1 MQTSELDTLL
11 QQVIIGLSNGM
22 IIALVALGYTMVYGI
37 VELINFAHGDVFTL
51 GGFLALTI
59 IGALGAAAIIDPATL
74 GDTSNWW
81 LLLGL
86 VLASGLFCGVLN
98 MSIDRVVYKPLRRAS
113 KLTQLV
119 AAIGVSFILVN
130 LAQFWGGLPMEVF
143 NDGVSATAPKDFP
156 DILDWQANLFGED
169 SAVALRVEDMAIFAI
184 TIPLMIG
191 LTVFVKKTRLGRG
204 MRATAQNPIA
214 ARLMGIDT
222 DRVISATFMIGG
234 FLAGA
239 AAVMYA
245 IFNNSITYQQM
256 GFRAGMDAFTAA
268 VLGGIGSLP
277 GAVLGGITIGVLRA
291 MSDNYIDPSWTN
303 VVVFSVL
310 ILILVFRPSGLL
322 GLKQREKV

>member
-1 MQTSELDTLL
+1 MSETEVFM
-11 QQVIIGLSNGM
+11 QQVIYGLSNGM

-59 IGALGAAAIIDPATL
+59 VGALGAAAVIDPNAL
-74 GDTSNWW
+74 GESSNWM
-81 LLLGL
+81 LLFGL
-86 VLASGLFCGVLN
+86 VIGAGLFCGMLN
-98 MSIDRVVYKPLRRAS
+98 VGIDRVVYKPLRRAP

-130 LAQFWGGLPMEVF
+130 IALFWGGAPMEVF
-143 NDGVSATAPKDFP
+143 GDGKAAAASKDFP
-156 DILDWQANLFGED
+156 ELLEGSNLLGEE
-169 SAVALRVEDMAIFAI
+169 SNVVLRMEDLAIFI
-184 TIPLMIG
+184 VTIPLMIG
-191 LTVFVKKTRLGRG
+191 LTLFVKKTRLGRG

-222 DRVISATFMIGG
+222 DRVISATFLIGG
-234 FLAGA
+234 FLGGA
-239 AAVMYA
+239 ASVMWSVY
-245 IFNNSITYQQM
+245 NNTISFQM

-277 GAVLGGITIGVLRA
+277 GAMVGGVLIGLIRA
-291 MSDNYIDPSWTN
+291 MSDQYIETRWTN

>member
-1 MQTSELDTLL
+1 MTETEVFI
-11 QQVIIGLSNGM
+11 QQVILGLSNGM

-59 IGALGAAAIIDPATL
+59 VGALGAAAIIDPATL
-74 GDTSNWW
+74 GDGSHW
-81 LLLGL
+81 LLLVGL
-86 VLASGLFCGVLN
+86 VIGCGLFCGGLN
-98 MSIDRVVYKPLRRAS
+98 VAIDKVVYKPLRRAP

-130 LAQFWGGLPMEVF
+130 IALFWGGVPMDVF
-143 NDGVSATAPKDFP
+143 GGGVAAAASKDFP
-156 DILDWQANLFGED
+156 EVLESSNLLGED
-169 SAVALRVEDMAIFAI
+169 SNVVLRMEDIAIFAI
-184 TIPLMIG
+184 TIPLMVG
-191 LTVFVKKTRLGRG
+191 LALFVKKTRLGRG

-222 DRVISATFMIGG
+222 DRVIAATFMIGG
-234 FLAGA
+234 FLGGA
-239 AAVMYA
+239 ASVMWSVY
-245 IFNNSITYQQM
+245 NNTISFQM

-277 GAVLGGITIGVLRA
+277 GAMLGGVLIGLIRA
-291 MSDNYIDPSWTN
+291 MSDQYIETRWSN
-303 VVVFSVL
+303 VVVFGVL
-310 ILILVFRPSGLL
+310 VLILVFRPSGIL

>member
-1 MQTSELDTLL
+1 MTNTEVFL
-11 QQVIIGLSNGM
+11 QQLIYGLSNGM

-51 GGFLALTI
+51 GGFLTLTI
-59 IGALGAAAIIDPATL
+59 VGVLGAAAIIEPGAL
-74 GDTSNWW
+74 GESSHWL

-86 VLASGLFCGVLN
+86 VMAAGVFCGGLN
-98 MSIDRVVYKPLRRAS
+98 LAINRIVYKPLRSAP

-130 LAQFWGGLPMEVF
+130 IALFWGGAPMKVF
-143 NDGVSATAPKDFP
+143 GGGNAAAASKDFP
-156 DILDWQANLFGED
+156 EILEGSNLLGDSSNVVLRLEDI
-169 SAVALRVEDMAIFAI
+169 AIFAV

-191 LTVFVKKTRLGRG
+191 LTLFVKKTRLGRG

-214 ARLMGIDT
+214 AKLMGIDT
-222 DRVISATFMIGG
+222 DRVIAATFLIGG
-234 FLAGA
+234 FLGGA
-239 AAVMYA
+239 ASVMWSVY
-245 IFNNSITYQQM
+245 NNTISFQM

-277 GAVLGGITIGVLRA
+277 GAMVGGVLIGLIRA
-291 MSDNYIDPSWTN
+291 MSDQYIETRWTN
-303 VVVFSVL
+303 VVVFGVL
-310 ILILVFRPSGLL
+310 ILILIFRPSGLL

>member
-1 MQTSELDTLL
+1 MTDTEVFL
-11 QQVIIGLSNGM
+11 QQVIYGLSNGM

-51 GGFLALTI
+51 GGFVALTI
-59 IGALGAAAIIDPATL
+59 VGTLGAAAILDPATL
-74 GDTSNWW
+74 GDASNWW
-81 LLLGL
+81 LLIGL
-86 VLASGLFCGVLN
+86 VLACGVFCGGLN
-98 MSIDRVVYKPLRRAS
+98 AAIDRIVYKPLRRAP

-130 LAQFWGGLPMEVF
+130 IALFWGGAPMKVF
-143 NDGVSATAPKDFP
+143 GGGSAAAASKDFP
-156 DILDWQANLFGED
+156 ELLEGRNLLGE
-169 SAVALRVEDMAIFAI
+169 SSNVVLRLEDVSVFII

-191 LTVFVKKTRLGRG
+191 LTLFVRKTRLGRG
-204 MRATAQNPIA
+204 MRATAQNPIGA
-214 ARLMGIDT
+214 QLMGIDT
-222 DRVISATFMIGG
+222 DRVISATFIIGG

-239 AAVMYA
+239 ASVMWSLY
-245 IFNNSITYQQM
+245 NNTISFQM

-277 GAVLGGITIGVLRA
+277 GAMVGGLLIGVIRA
-291 MSDNYIDPSWTN
+291 MSDQYIETRWTN

-322 GLKQREKV
+322 GMKQREKV

>member
-1 MQTSELDTLL
+1 MTNTEVFL
-11 QQVIIGLSNGM
+11 QQLIYGLSNGM

-51 GGFLALTI
+51 GGFLTPTI
-59 IGALGAAAIIDPATL
+59 VGVLGAAAIIEPGAL
-74 GDTSNWW
+74 GESSHWL

-86 VLASGLFCGVLN
+86 VIAAGVFCGGLN
-98 MSIDRVVYKPLRRAS
+98 LAIDRIVYKPLRSAP

-130 LAQFWGGLPMEVF
+130 IALFWGGAPMKVF
-143 NDGVSATAPKDFP
+143 GGGNAAAASKDFP
-156 DILDWQANLFGED
+156 EILEGSNLLGDSSNVVLRLEDI
-169 SAVALRVEDMAIFAI
+169 AIFAV

-191 LTVFVKKTRLGRG
+191 LTLFVKKTRLGRG

-214 ARLMGIDT
+214 AKLMGIDT
-222 DRVISATFMIGG
+222 DRVIAATFLIGG
-234 FLAGA
+234 FLGGA
-239 AAVMYA
+239 ASVMWSVY
-245 IFNNSITYQQM
+245 NNTISFQM

-277 GAVLGGITIGVLRA
+277 GAMVGGVLIGLIRA
-291 MSDNYIDPSWTN
+291 MSDQYIETRWTN
-303 VVVFSVL
+303 VVVFGVL
-310 ILILVFRPSGLL
+310 ILILIFRPSGLL

>member
-1 MQTSELDTLL
+1 MTNTEVFL
-11 QQVIIGLSNGM
+11 QQLIYGLSNGM

-51 GGFLALTI
+51 GGFLTLTI
-59 IGALGAAAIIDPATL
+59 VGVLGAAAIIEPGAL
-74 GDTSNWW
+74 GESSHWL

-86 VLASGLFCGVLN
+86 VIAAGVFCGGLN
-98 MSIDRVVYKPLRRAS
+98 LAINRIVYKPLRSAP

-130 LAQFWGGLPMEVF
+130 IALFWGGAPMKVF
-143 NDGVSATAPKDFP
+143 GGGNAAAASKDFP
-156 DILDWQANLFGED
+156 EILEGSNLLGDSSNVVLRLEDI
-169 SAVALRVEDMAIFAI
+169 AIFAV

-191 LTVFVKKTRLGRG
+191 LTLFVKKTRLGRG

-214 ARLMGIDT
+214 AKLMGIDT
-222 DRVISATFMIGG
+222 DRVIAATFLIGG
-234 FLAGA
+234 FLGGA
-239 AAVMYA
+239 ASVMWSVY
-245 IFNNSITYQQM
+245 NNTISFQM

-277 GAVLGGITIGVLRA
+277 GAMVGGVLIGLIRA
-291 MSDNYIDPSWTN
+291 MSDQYIETRWTN
-303 VVVFSVL
+303 VVVFGVL
-310 ILILVFRPSGLL
+310 ILILIFRPSGLL

>member
-1 MQTSELDTLL
+1 MSETEVFM
-11 QQVIIGLSNGM
+11 QQVIYGLSNGM

-59 IGALGAAAIIDPATL
+59 VGALGAATILDPATL
-74 GDTSNWW
+74 GESSHWP
-81 LLLGL
+81 LLFCL
-86 VLASGLFCGVLN
+86 VIGCGLFCGALN
-98 MSIDRVVYKPLRRAS
+98 VAIDTVVYKPLRRAP

-130 LAQFWGGLPMEVF
+130 LALFWGGAPMEAF
-143 NDGVSATAPKDFP
+143 GGGNAAAASKDFP
-156 DILDWQANLFGED
+156 ELLEGSNLLGED
-169 SAVALRVEDMAIFAI
+169 SNVVLRLEDIAIFVI

-191 LTVFVKKTRLGRG
+191 LTLFVKKTRLGRG
-204 MRATAQNPIA
+204 MRATAQNPVA
-214 ARLMGIDT
+214 AQLMGIDT
-222 DRVISATFMIGG
+222 NRVIAATFMIGG
-234 FLAGA
+234 FLGGA
-239 AAVMYA
+239 ASVMWSLY
-245 IFNNSITYQQM
+245 NNTISFQM

-277 GAVLGGITIGVLRA
+277 GAMIGGILIGLIRA
-291 MSDNYIDPSWTN
+291 MSDQYIETRWTN
-303 VVVFSVL
+303 VVVFGVL

>member
-1 MQTSELDTLL
+1 MTNTEVFF
-11 QQVIIGLSNGM
+11 QQLIYGLSNGM

-51 GGFLALTI
+51 GGFLTLTI
-59 IGALGAAAIIDPATL
+59 VGVLGAAAIIEPGAL
-74 GDTSNWW
+74 GVSSHWL

-86 VLASGLFCGVLN
+86 VIAAGVFCGGLN
-98 MSIDRVVYKPLRRAS
+98 LAINRIVYKPLRSAP

-130 LAQFWGGLPMEVF
+130 IALFWGGAPMKVF
-143 NDGVSATAPKDFP
+143 GGGNAAAASKDFP
-156 DILDWQANLFGED
+156 EILEGSNLLGDSSNVVLRLEDI
-169 SAVALRVEDMAIFAI
+169 AIFAV

-191 LTVFVKKTRLGRG
+191 LTLFVKKTRLGRG

-214 ARLMGIDT
+214 AKLMGIDT
-222 DRVISATFMIGG
+222 DRVIAATFLIGG
-234 FLAGA
+234 FLGGA
-239 AAVMYA
+239 ASVMWSVY
-245 IFNNSITYQQM
+245 NNTISFQM

-277 GAVLGGITIGVLRA
+277 GAMVGGVLIGLIRA
-291 MSDNYIDPSWTN
+291 MSDQYIETRWTN
-303 VVVFSVL
+303 VVVFGVL
-310 ILILVFRPSGLL
+310 ILILIFRPSGLL

>member
-1 MQTSELDTLL
+1 MTESEVLL
-11 QQVIIGLSNGM
+11 QQVILGLSNGM

-59 IGALGAAAIIDPATL
+59 VGALGAAAIIDPGAL
-74 GDTSNWW
+74 GESSNW
-81 LLLGL
+81 LLLVGL
-86 VLASGLFCGVLN
+86 VIGCGLFCGTVNLA
-98 MSIDRVVYKPLRRAS
+98 IDKIVYKPLRRAP

-130 LAQFWGGLPMEVF
+130 LALFWGGVPMDVF
-143 NDGVSATAPKDFP
+143 GGGAAAAASKDFP
-156 DILDWQANLFGED
+156 EVLEGSNLLGED
-169 SAVALRVEDMAIFAI
+169 SNVVLRLEDIAIFAI
-184 TIPLMIG
+184 TIPLMVG
-191 LTVFVKKTRLGRG
+191 LTLFVRKTRLGRG
-204 MRATAQNPIA
+204 MRATAQNPVA

-222 DRVISATFMIGG
+222 DRVISATFLIGG
-234 FLAGA
+234 FLGGA
-239 AAVMYA
+239 ASVMWSVY
-245 IFNNSITYQQM
+245 NNSISFQM

-277 GAVLGGITIGVLRA
+277 GAMIGGVVIGLVRA
-291 MSDNYIDPSWTN
+291 MSDQYIETRWTN

-310 ILILVFRPSGLL
+310 VLILVFRPSGLL

>member
-1 MQTSELDTLL
+1 MTNTEVFL
-11 QQVIIGLSNGM
+11 QQLIYGLSNGM

-51 GGFLALTI
+51 GGFLTLTI
-59 IGALGAAAIIDPATL
+59 VGVLGAAAIIEPGAL
-74 GDTSNWW
+74 GESSHWL

-86 VLASGLFCGVLN
+86 VIAAGVFCGGLN
-98 MSIDRVVYKPLRRAS
+98 LAINRIVYKPLRSAP

-130 LAQFWGGLPMEVF
+130 IALFWGGAPMKIF
-143 NDGVSATAPKDFP
+143 GGGNAAAASKDFP
-156 DILDWQANLFGED
+156 EILEGSNLLGDSSNVVLRLEDI
-169 SAVALRVEDMAIFAI
+169 AIFAV

-191 LTVFVKKTRLGRG
+191 LTLFVKKTRLGRG

-214 ARLMGIDT
+214 AKLMGIDT
-222 DRVISATFMIGG
+222 DRVIAATFLIGG
-234 FLAGA
+234 FLGGA
-239 AAVMYA
+239 ASVMWSVY
-245 IFNNSITYQQM
+245 NNTISFQM

-277 GAVLGGITIGVLRA
+277 GAMVGGVLIGLIRA
-291 MSDNYIDPSWTN
+291 MSDQYIETRWTN
-303 VVVFSVL
+303 VVVFGVL
-310 ILILVFRPSGLL
+310 ILILIFRPSGLL

>member
-1 MQTSELDTLL
+1 MTDTEVFL
-11 QQVIIGLSNGM
+11 QQVIYGLSNGM

-51 GGFLALTI
+51 GGFVALTI
-59 IGALGAAAIIDPATL
+59 VGTLGAAAILDPATL
-74 GDTSNWW
+74 GDASNWW
-81 LLLGL
+81 LLVGL
-86 VLASGLFCGVLN
+86 VLACGVFCGVLN
-98 MSIDRVVYKPLRRAS
+98 AAIDRIVYKPLRRAP

-130 LAQFWGGLPMEVF
+130 IALFWGGTPMKGF
-143 NDGVSATAPKDFP
+143 GGGSAAAASKDFP
-156 DILDWQANLFGED
+156 ELLEGSNLLGEE
-169 SAVALRVEDMAIFAI
+169 SNVVLRLEDVSVFLI

-191 LTVFVKKTRLGRG
+191 LTLFVRKTRLGRG
-204 MRATAQNPIA
+204 MRATAQNPVGA
-214 ARLMGIDT
+214 QLMGIDT
-222 DRVISATFMIGG
+222 DRVISATFIIGG

-239 AAVMYA
+239 ASVMWSLY
-245 IFNNSITYQQM
+245 NNTISFQM

-277 GAVLGGITIGVLRA
+277 GAMVGGLLIGVIRA
-291 MSDNYIDPSWTN
+291 MSDQYIETRWTN

-322 GLKQREKV
+322 GMKQREKV

>member
-1 MQTSELDTLL
+1 MTETEVFF

-59 IGALGAAAIIDPATL
+59 IGALGAAAIIDPSTL
-74 GDTSNWW
+74 GDSSNWM
-81 LLLGL
+81 LLVGL
-86 VLASGLFCGVLN
+86 VLASGVFCGALN

-130 LAQFWGGLPMEVF
+130 IAQFWGGLPMEVF

-156 DILDWQANLFGED
+156 DVLDWQTNLLGED
-169 SAVALRVEDMAIFAI
+169 SAIALRVEDVAIFAI
-184 TIPLMIG
+184 TIPLMVG
-191 LTVFVKKTRLGRG
+191 LTLFVKKTRLGRG
-204 MRATAQNPIA
+204 MRATAQNPVA

-222 DRVISATFMIGG
+222 DRVISATFAIGG

-239 AAVMYA
+239 ASVMYA
-245 IFNNSITYQQM
+245 VFNNSITYQQM

-277 GAVLGGITIGVLRA
+277 GAMLGGVLIGLIRA
-291 MSDNYIDPSWTN
+291 MSDQYIETRWTN
-303 VVVFSVL
+303 VVVFGVL

>member
-1 MQTSELDTLL
+1 MTNTEVFL
-11 QQVIIGLSNGM
+11 QQLIYGLSNGM

-51 GGFLALTI
+51 GGFLTLTI
-59 IGALGAAAIIDPATL
+59 VGVLGAAAIIEPGAL
-74 GDTSNWW
+74 GESSHWL

-86 VLASGLFCGVLN
+86 VIAAGVFCGGLN
-98 MSIDRVVYKPLRRAS
+98 LAIDRIVYKPLRSAP

-130 LAQFWGGLPMEVF
+130 IALFWGGAPMKVF
-143 NDGVSATAPKDFP
+143 GGGNAAAASKDFP
-156 DILDWQANLFGED
+156 EILEGSNLLGDSSNVVLRLEDI
-169 SAVALRVEDMAIFAI
+169 AIFAV

-191 LTVFVKKTRLGRG
+191 LTLFVKKTRLGRG

-214 ARLMGIDT
+214 AKLMGIDT
-222 DRVISATFMIGG
+222 DRVIAATFLIGG
-234 FLAGA
+234 FLGGA
-239 AAVMYA
+239 ASVMWSVY
-245 IFNNSITYQQM
+245 NNTISCQM

-277 GAVLGGITIGVLRA
+277 GAMVGGVLIGLIRA
-291 MSDNYIDPSWTN
+291 MSDQYIETRWTN
-303 VVVFSVL
+303 VVVFGVL
-310 ILILVFRPSGLL
+310 ILILIFRPSGLL